1 MAQFSFASLLAP
13 RLGLLSCFAAFG
25 ALFLGVKSLGIIAR
39 SSLSS
44 DASRAALSQRGEQT
58 HALAAF
64 VSHKMP
70 VRQRKGPH
78 ETGVVV
84 ALTGTKTPCTA
95 LGKGK
100 RAGKCG
106 RSSSLLS
113 LLCFNIN
120 FSGDSS
126 VL

>member
-1 MAQFSFASLLAP
+1 MALEFGDYCSQFPFVG
-13 RLGLLSCFAAFG
+13 RF
-25 ALFLGVKSLGIIAR
+25 KS
-39 SSLSS
+39 SSEPE
-44 DASRAALSQRGEQT
+44 GEQT
-58 HALAAF
+58 RALAAF

-70 VRQRKGPH
+70 VRQRKEPH